1 MKKRIKN
8 TLLGILSVGLMLS
21 ATVGV
26 ATGIPVSADSVRV
39 KPTGLNENTLTAEI
53 KDTMLDTFKVYG
65 ASTRTA
71 EPAGFRFLT
80 TIEQSDLELIP
91 NDAEFG
97 TLIIPYNKLG
107 ENELTKDTENALVAP
122 ALVDTG
128 AEDVPANGLGYYITL
143 MGETLEDAFPE
154 NLYNSVL
161 AARAYVKYTYTVD
174 GEEITDYAYSA
185 TTIYRSIAYVASCE
199 LVEKQEAGED
209 VSNSSYLNAIISQTT
224 ESASLSIPAEMTA
237 GSTKKITLENATD
250 GVNQFAYILTSSN
263 EEVAVI
269 NNNGEVEAVGAGTA
283 TITAKIGTKEVSTQI
298 TVTSTEFTAGNI
310 LYSTADGKIFMPDGL
325 LDGENET
332 IVSAVG
338 TEDSVDYFDNGKWNA
353 LALTETEITAN
364 AVRETNLSIKTSDGD
379 FYTVNALSYAGV
391 IDELSDFPAFFNNTA
406 VPSEFDATQTAVA
419 PNVYGYYI
427 VTKNL
432 GTGSEEL
439 AFTQTEATDYNA
451 ANGFNGVLDGQGHK
465 LQFTLTS
472 GGLVGMILG
481 NATIKNLA
489 VSFTDNTS
497 GHYGVFGYR
506 AGGHTVIE
514 NCYIERVNN
523 PYTRTTIYGI
533 IACTNRKLELRNTVV
548 HGGNMSNNADWYS
561 NMYISESSTN
571 AFLIY
576 ARAAAP
582 DWGIS
587 ANFTEIAVS
596 TNTLTSDLSSM
607 DTNYWNTANNAISWK
622 GLANMSVSV
631 YEEKYVQSVD
641 EKAMYSTQD
650 GEIFLPENWLSDG
663 ETIVDVVDANGV
675 DYYENDAWQNLAL
688 TTDEINANATRS
700 TTVIVETSM
709 GYYYELTVVSYA
721 GVIDELSDFPA
732 FFNNTAVPNEADNA
746 ADVPMVAPDTYGYYV
761 VAKDLGSITDELTLT
776 QTALTNYQKTNGFNG
791 VLDGQGHTLQF
802 KLMSGGLVGLII
814 GNGTIKNLAVIYE
827 DASFIS
833 QNEGGGYGAFG
844 YFVCGAPVID
854 NCYIERTNNVASRSS
869 VFGIMGRPNTRLVVK
884 NSVVYGFNVPN
895 DCTWWTNNTISA
907 SSTNVY
913 VIHGRTN
920 AASQTMA
927 TNFTKVYTDALE
939 DGSREVLIPEIIDVN
954 SFDDNYWYKENGKL
968 IWKGLETVSITWV
981 NGEETV
987 VETATKGDYITVPEL
1002 DETMYWAAEDSSD
1015 ALASPIRV
1023 NEDKT
1028 YYAYS
1033 LVRELEESVLYSTIS
1048 NEIFL
1053 PTVIGS
1059 DMSEVVSITSADES
1073 IVYYENGAWSRSFA
1087 LTSAQMQANEVGET
1101 AIKVTDGTFTYYTT
1115 VKSYAGVIDELSD
1128 FPVFF
1133 DNDPTA
1139 TAPDVYGYYI
1149 VTKSLG
1155 TGSEELA
1162 LTQSETTDYRP
1173 ANGFNG
1179 VLDGAGH
1186 TLKFTLTSGG
1196 LVGMILGH
1204 ATIKNLS
1211 VEFTDSTT
1219 GMYGV
1224 FGYRAGGNTKIE
1236 NCYIKKVNNN
1246 NTRYSIYGIIGCT
1259 NKNLELH
1266 NTMVWGSDT
1275 TRDGDMLSNMYIS
1288 SASTNAFLAYAR
1300 TDKGAESWNIS
1311 QNFTELLSSNIPS
1324 SDLSS
1329 FDRNCWTVESNNRLT
1344 WKGMEDMAVNCVG
1357 ELVVQAKNLAENGA
1371 TSYAIV
1377 LPTNADATLTLAKDE
1392 LVSFFAEATGAT
1404 LTVASDIAYDTYGA
1418 YISIGDTQTFANSG
1432 VAMGEMNSQGYHL
1445 QTVNNTIYINANS
1458 SVGCLYGVYGL
1469 LGELFGYE
1477 QYSEDTYA
1485 LNALSLVELPS
1496 LNKTESPD
1504 IAMRMP
1510 SNSALVNNTEYA
1522 NRMGMAMGELD
1533 YLYRVGDYTNNG
1545 GAGWTVWHNAFEIL
1559 PPSYW
1564 KEQGKTNWFSDDGT
1578 QLCYT
1583 AHGNTDDYNAMVA
1596 QIAVI
1601 MQQTLTSSQIT
1612 NKPDAVYYTL
1622 TSEDTE
1628 TSCTCSACQSAK
1640 TTYGSDVGAVIKL
1653 CNDVQAT
1660 VAEWMNQPDNAEYK
1674 RDITLLFFAYNNYV
1688 DAPTADTIT
1697 MREDVGVMY
1706 AISDYVN
1713 YYYDIKN
1720 AENDEFRA
1728 QFDAWAALTKA
1739 SGSDFAVW
1747 TYTKNFQMY
1756 MLRADVYGENAFF
1769 NENAYQY
1776 FAEKGVDF
1784 WFNQGAW
1791 NGTTTL
1797 STFEKLNGYIDAQ
1810 MMWDSTQS
1818 VTTLTNN
1825 WFTAMYGVGAEYMKS
1840 LYTAQNAKA
1849 REVYGTTKLGIP
1861 SVAID
1866 KDSMKDILTETIFNE
1881 WFGYIDSAKSA
1892 VNADANL
1899 TDTEKAKM
1907 IEHINE
1913 EWISVKFLYIYLYYS
1928 SFLDGLD
1935 GVTVDVDAAKAEFR
1949 AVLGYDSSTGTYA
1962 KDVVLLENAGCTL
1975 VEFIESDFTASV

>member
-1 MKKRIKN
+1 MKRKIKN
-8 TLLGILSVGLMLS
+8 TLLGILGAGLMVS
-21 ATVGV
+21 ATFGV
-26 ATGIPVSADSVRV
+26 ATRISASAASVRV
-39 KPTGLNENTLTAEI
+39 KPTGLNETTLTAEI
-53 KDTMLDTFKVYG
+53 QDSMLDTFKVYG
-65 ASTRTA
+65 ASTRKV
-71 EPAGFRFLT
+71 EPVGFRFLT

-122 ALVDTG
+122 ALVDTDSK
-128 AEDVPANGLGYYITL
+128 DVPANGLGYYITL

-154 NLYNSVL
+154 NLYNTVL

-199 LVEKQEAGED
+199 LVNKQEAGED
-209 VSNSSYLNAIISQTT
+209 VSGASYLNTIISQAT
-224 ESASLSIPAEMTA
+224 ESASLSMPTEMTA
-237 GSTKKITLENATD
+237 GSTKKVTLENATD
-250 GVNQFAYILTSSN
+250 GVNPFAYSLISDN
-263 EEVAVI
+263 EAVAII
-269 NNNGEVEAVGAGTA
+269 NDNGDLEAVGAGTA
-283 TITAKIGTKEVSTQI
+283 TITAKIGAKEISAQL

-338 TEDSVDYFDNGKWNA
+338 TADSVDYFDNGKWNS
-353 LALTETEITAN
+353 LALTAEEIKAN

-391 IDELSDFPAFFNNTA
+391 IDELSDFHAFFNNTA
-406 VPSEFDATQTAVA
+406 VPSEFDAAKTAVA

-432 GTGSEEL
+432 GTGSDEL

-489 VSFTDNTS
+489 VVFTDNTS
-497 GHYGVFGYR
+497 THYGVFGYR

-533 IACTNRKLELRNTVV
+533 IACTNKNLELKNTVV
-548 HGGNMSNNADWYS
+548 HGGNMSNTADWYS
-561 NMYISESSTN
+561 NMYISTSSTN

-576 ARAAAP
+576 ARLDKSANT
-582 DWGIS
+582 WGIS
-587 ANFTEIAVS
+587 ANFTEIVDGGVLA
-596 TNTLTSDLSSM
+596 SDLSSM
-607 DTNYWNTANNAISWK
+607 DTNYWNTADNRISWK
-622 GLANMSVSV
+622 GLANMAVSV

-641 EKAMYSTQD
+641 EKAMYSTKD
-650 GEIFLPENWLSDG
+650 GEVFLPENWLSDG
-663 ETIVDVVDANGV
+663 ETIVDVVDENGV
-675 DYYENDAWQNLAL
+675 DYYENGAWQNLAL
-688 TTDEINANATRS
+688 TTDEINTNATRN
-700 TTVIVETSM
+700 TALIVETSK
-709 GYYYELTVVSYA
+709 GYYYELIVTSYA

-732 FFNNTAVPNEADNA
+732 FFDNDPTAT
-746 ADVPMVAPDTYGYYV
+746 APDVYGYYV
-761 VAKDLGSITDELTLT
+761 VADDLGSITDELTLT
-776 QTALTNYQKTNGFNG
+776 QSATTNYQKTNGFNG

-802 KLMSGGLVGLII
+802 KLMKGGLVGLIL
-814 GNGTIKNLAVIYE
+814 GNATIKNLAVIYE

-833 QNEGGGYGAFG
+833 QGEGGGYGAFG
-844 YFVCGAPVID
+844 YYACGAPVID

-907 SSTNVY
+907 ASTNVY
-913 VIHGRTN
+913 VIHGRAN

-939 DGSREVLIPEIIDVN
+939 DGSRELLLPEIIDVN
-954 SFDDNYWYKENGKL
+954 SFDGNYWYKENGKL

-987 VETATKGDYITVPEL
+987 VETATKGDFITLPEL
-1002 DETMYWAAEDSSD
+1002 GENMYWSTDESAD
-1015 ALASPIRV
+1015 ALVSPIRV
-1023 NEDKT
+1023 NGDKT

-1033 LVRELEESVLYSTIS
+1033 LVRELEESVLYSTV
-1048 NEIFL
+1048 NREIFL
-1053 PTVIGS
+1053 PTAIGS
-1059 DMSEVVSITSADES
+1059 DMSDVLSITSADES
-1073 IVYYENGAWSRSFA
+1073 IVYYEDGAWSRNFA
-1087 LTSAQMQANEVGET
+1087 LTSAQMQANEVAET

-1128 FPVFF
+1128 FPAFF
-1133 DNDPTA
+1133 NNDATA

-1149 VTKSLG
+1149 VIKSLG
-1155 TGSEELA
+1155 TGAEELA
-1162 LTQSETTDYRP
+1162 LTQSTTTNYSP
-1173 ANGFNG
+1173 TNGFNG

-1196 LVGMILGH
+1196 LVGMILGN

-1259 NKNLELH
+1259 NKKLELH

-1288 SASTNAFLAYAR
+1288 DASTNAFLAYAR
-1300 TDKGAESWNIS
+1300 TDKGAANWNIS
-1311 QNFTELLSSNIPS
+1311 KNFTELLSSNIPS

-1329 FDRNCWTVESNNRLT
+1329 FDRNCWKVEANNRLT
-1344 WKGMEDMAVNCVG
+1344 WIGMADMAVNCVG
-1357 ELVVQAKNLAENGA
+1357 ELVVQAKNLAENGE
-1371 TSYAIV
+1371 TQYAIV
-1377 LPTNADATLTLAKDE
+1377 LPTNADAMLTLAKDE

-1404 LTVASDIAYDTYGA
+1404 LPVVSDIAYDTYGA

-1432 VAMGEMNSQGYHL
+1432 VGMGEMNSQGYHL
-1445 QTVNNTIYINANS
+1445 QTVNNTVYINANS
-1458 SVGCLYGVYGL
+1458 SLGCLYGVYGL

-1477 QYSEDTYA
+1477 QYSEDTYV
-1485 LNALSLVELPS
+1485 LNKLSTVELPE

-1504 IAMRMP
+1504 FEMRMP
-1510 SNSALVNNTEYA
+1510 SNSALINNAEYA

-1533 YLYRVGDYTNNG
+1533 YVYRVGDYTNNG
-1545 GAGWTVWHNAFEIL
+1545 GAGWTVWHNALEIL

-1564 KEQGKTNWFSDDGT
+1564 KGQGKSNWFSDDGT

-1601 MQQTLTSSQIT
+1601 MEQTLTSSQIT

-1640 TTYGSDVGAVIKL
+1640 STYGSNAGAVIKL

-1660 VAEWMNQPDNAEYK
+1660 VAEWMNNNTAYK

-1688 DAPTADTIT
+1688 DAPTAGSIT

-1713 YYYDIKN
+1713 YYYDIN
-1720 AENDEFRA
+1720 ANENASFKA
-1728 QFDAWAALTKA
+1728 QFDAWAELTKA
-1739 SGSDFAVW
+1739 SGSDLCVW

-1776 FAEKGVDF
+1776 FANAGVDL
-1784 WFNQGAW
+1784 WFNQGAS

-1797 STFEKLNGYIDAQ
+1797 STFEKLNGYIDSQ

-1818 VTTLTNN
+1818 VTTLTDN
-1825 WFTAMYGVGAEYMKS
+1825 WFAAMYGAGADFMKS
-1840 LYTAQNAKA
+1840 LYNAQNEAA
-1849 REVYGTTKLGIP
+1849 RSVFGTTKLGIP
-1861 SVAID
+1861 SVVIG
-1866 KDSMKDILTETIFNE
+1866 DSKSTVKKTLTSDVFTT
-1881 WFGYIDSAKSA
+1881 WFGYITSAKNA
-1892 VNADANL
+1892 VNADATL
-1899 TDTEKAKM
+1899 TDAEKTKM

-1913 EWISVKFLYIYLYYS
+1913 EWISVEFMYVWLYYS
-1928 SFLDGLD
+1928 QTFDGLD
-1935 GVTVDVDAAKAEFR
+1935 GVTINVSEAQAAFR
-1949 AVLGYDSSTGTYA
+1949 EVLGYDASTGTYA
-1962 KDVVLLENAGCTL
+1962 KDVILLEKAGCTL
-1975 VEFIESDFTASV
+1975 VEFIESGFTESV

>member
-8 TLLGILSVGLMLS
+8 TLLSILSVGLMVS

-26 ATGIPVSADSVRV
+26 ATGISASASTVRP
-39 KPTGLNENTLTAEI
+39 KPTGLNENRLTAEI

-71 EPAGFRFLT
+71 EPVGFRFLT

-107 ENELTKDTENALVAP
+107 ESELTKDTESALVAP
-122 ALVDTG
+122 ALVDTD

-143 MGETLEDAFPE
+143 MGETLEEAFPE

-209 VSNSSYLNAIISQTT
+209 VSGFSYLNTIISQTT
-224 ESASLSIPAEMTA
+224 DSASLSIPAEMTA

-250 GVNQFAYILTSSN
+250 GVNQFAHSLTSSN
-263 EEVAVI
+263 EAVAII
-269 NNNGEVEAVGAGTA
+269 NANGEVEAVGAGTA
-283 TITAKIGTKEVSTQI
+283 TITAKIGTKEISTQI
-298 TVTSTEFTAGNI
+298 TVTSKEFTSGNI

-325 LDGENET
+325 LDGEDET

-338 TEDSVDYFDNGKWNA
+338 TVDSVDYFDNGKWNS
-353 LALTETEITAN
+353 LALTAEEIKAN
-364 AVRETNLSIKTSDGD
+364 AVRETSLSIKTSDGD

-406 VPSEFDATQTAVA
+406 VPSEFNANQTAVA

-489 VSFTDNTS
+489 VAFTDNTS

-523 PYTRTTIYGI
+523 PSTRTTIYGI
-533 IACTNRKLELRNTVV
+533 IACTNKNLELRNTVV
-548 HGGNMSNNADWYS
+548 HGGTMSNTADWYS
-561 NMYISESSTN
+561 NMYISTSSTN

-576 ARAAAP
+576 ARLDKGANT
-582 DWGIS
+582 WGIS
-587 ANFTEIAVS
+587 ANFTEIVDGGV
-596 TNTLTSDLSSM
+596 LTSDLSSM
-607 DTNYWNTANNAISWK
+607 DTNYWNTANNRISWK
-622 GLANMSVSV
+622 VAADMAVSV
-631 YEEKYVQSVD
+631 YEEKYIQSVD

-663 ETIVDVVDANGV
+663 ETIVDVVDASGV
-675 DYYENDAWQNLAL
+675 DYYENGVWQNLAL
-688 TTDEINANATRS
+688 TTDEINANATRN
-700 TTVIVETSM
+700 TTLIVETSK
-709 GYYYELTVVSYA
+709 GYYYELTMTSYA

-732 FFNNTAVPNEADNA
+732 FFNNDATAT
-746 ADVPMVAPDTYGYYV
+746 APDVYGYYV
-761 VAKDLGSITDELTLT
+761 VAKDMGSITDELTLT
-776 QTALTNYQKTNGFNG
+776 QSATTNHQKTNGFNG

-802 KLMSGGLVGLII
+802 KLMKGGLVGLIL
-814 GNGTIKNLAVIYE
+814 GNATIKNLAVIYE

-833 QNEGGGYGAFG
+833 QGEGGGYGAFG
-844 YFVCGAPVID
+844 YYACGATVID

-869 VFGIMGRPNTRLVVK
+869 VFGIMGRPNTRLIVK
-884 NSVVYGFNVPN
+884 NTVVYGFNVPN

-907 SSTNVY
+907 ASTNVY
-913 VIHGRTN
+913 VIHGRAN

-939 DGSREVLIPEIIDVN
+939 DGSRELLLPEIIDVN
-954 SFDDNYWYKENGKL
+954 SFDGNYWYKENGKL

-987 VETATKGDYITVPEL
+987 VETATKGDFITIPEL
-1002 DETMYWAAEDSSD
+1002 DETMYWAADDSSE
-1015 ALASPIRV
+1015 ALVSPIRV

-1033 LVRELEESVLYSTIS
+1033 LVRELEESVLYSTV
-1048 NEIFL
+1048 NREIFL
-1053 PTVIGS
+1053 PTAIGS
-1059 DMSEVVSITSADES
+1059 DMSDVLSITSADES
-1073 IVYYENGAWSRSFA
+1073 IVYYEDGAWSRSFA
-1087 LTSAQMQANEVGET
+1087 LTSAQMQANEVAET

-1128 FPVFF
+1128 FPAFF
-1133 DNDPTA
+1133 NNDATA

-1149 VTKSLG
+1149 VTKNLG
-1155 TGSEELA
+1155 TGAETLA
-1162 LTQSETTDYRP
+1162 LTQSTTTNYSP
-1173 ANGFNG
+1173 TNGFNG

-1196 LVGMILGH
+1196 LVGMILGN

-1259 NKNLELH
+1259 NKKLELH

-1288 SASTNAFLAYAR
+1288 DASTNAFLAYAR
-1300 TDKGAESWNIS
+1300 TDKGAANWNIS
-1311 QNFTELLSSNIPS
+1311 KNFTELLSSNIPS

-1329 FDRNCWTVESNNRLT
+1329 FDRNCWKVEANNRLT
-1344 WKGMEDMAVNCVG
+1344 WIGMADMAVNCVG
-1357 ELVVQAKNLAENGA
+1357 ELVVQAKNLAENGE
-1371 TSYAIV
+1371 TKYAIV

-1404 LTVASDIAYDTYGA
+1404 LPVVSDIAYDTYGA

-1432 VAMGEMNSQGYHL
+1432 VGMGAMNSQGYHL
-1445 QTVNNTIYINANS
+1445 QTVNNTVYINANS
-1458 SVGCLYGVYGL
+1458 SLGCLYGVYGL

-1485 LNALSLVELPS
+1485 LNKLSTVELPE

-1504 IAMRMP
+1504 FEMRMP
-1510 SNSALVNNTEYA
+1510 SNAALVKNAEYA

-1545 GAGWTVWHNAFEIL
+1545 GAGWTVWHNALEIL

-1564 KEQGKTNWFSDDGT
+1564 KGQGKTNWFSDDGT

-1583 AHGNTDDYNAMVA
+1583 AHGNMDDYNAMVA

-1640 TTYGSDVGAVIKL
+1640 STYGSNVGAVIKL

-1660 VAEWMNQPDNAEYK
+1660 VAEWMNNNTAYK

-1688 DAPTADTIT
+1688 DAPTAGSIT

-1713 YYYDIKN
+1713 YYYDIN
-1720 AENDEFRA
+1720 ANENASFKA
-1728 QFDAWAALTKA
+1728 QFDAWAELTKA
-1739 SGSDFAVW
+1739 SGSDLCVW

-1769 NENAYQY
+1769 NENAYKY
-1776 FAEKGVDF
+1776 FANAGVDL
-1784 WFNQGAW
+1784 WFNQGAS

-1797 STFEKLNGYIDAQ
+1797 STFEKLNGYIDSQ

-1818 VTTLTNN
+1818 VTTLTDN
-1825 WFTAMYGVGAEYMKS
+1825 WFAAMYGAGAEYMKS
-1840 LYTAQNAKA
+1840 LYTAQNGKA

-1861 SVAID
+1861 SVKLDESDA
-1866 KDSMKDILTETIFNE
+1866 KKILTESVLNT
-1881 WFGYIDSAKSA
+1881 WFGYINSAKSA
-1892 VNADANL
+1892 VNADSSL
-1899 TDTEKAKM
+1899 TGDEKAKM

-1913 EWISVKFLYIYLYYS
+1913 EWISVKFLYVYLYYQD
-1928 SFLDGLD
+1928 FFDGLD
-1935 GVTVDVDAAKAEFR
+1935 GVTVDVDTAKAEFR

-1962 KDVVLLENAGCTL
+1962 KDVVLLEKAGCTL
-1975 VEFIESDFTASV
+1975 VEFIESGFTESV